1 MTTPDTPFASPPAF
15 IHHRVRSAYSLCEG
29 AIKPYDLVKL
39 CVKHGLPAVT
49 IMDRG
54 NLFGALELAGAL
66 SDAGIQPIMGC
77 ELMLASANAS
87 ASANTAAATSENSA
101 AAATSNPSYA
111 PIGLIALNEVG
122 YQNLMAL
129 ASLNFTAVADHQ
141 PPHITESQLAAHSEG
156 LALLTGTLD
165 GALSQL
171 LLNHHADEAAA
182 LLSRLAGYFPDRLY
196 VELNRHG
203 LASEHAVEDDLIQL
217 AESLN
222 LPLLA
227 SNDVYFADPD
237 DFAAHEVLLAIG
249 QGVTISQPQRRR
261 LTPEHCFKSPEAMA
275 TLFADLPAALAN
287 TVALAQRCHA
297 FPTPAKP
304 MLPSFPDI
312 EPGMEDAHLR
322 AVANAGLQQRL
333 AAVSSG
339 LPFSDYQSRLDYELA
354 VISNMGFSGYFL
366 IVADFI
372 RWAKQQDIPVG
383 PGRGSGAGSVVA
395 WTLGITEPDPLE
407 HGLLFERFLNP
418 ERVSLPD
425 FDIDFCQHRRDEVI
439 AYVRQKYGHE
449 RVANIITFGKLQAR
463 AVIRDVGRVLELPY
477 SQVDRIAK
485 MVPNNPANPL
495 TLQQAMEGDDNWGKL
510 RQEDATVDQLLTIAL
525 KLEGLYRHASTH
537 AAGVVI
543 ANRPLQEI
551 VPLYRDPR
559 SGGLVTQYSMK
570 YAEAAG
576 LLKFDFLGLKTLTS
590 LTLAQ
595 KMLTAAGH
603 AVDLN
608 HLPYDDPTTYRLLGD
623 GLSAGVFQ
631 LESAGMRDTLRN
643 LKPDR
648 FSDIVAVLALY
659 RPGPMA
665 NIPRYI
671 ACKHGQESPDYLH
684 PSLQPILEETF
695 GILVY
700 QEQIMQIAQ
709 VLAGYSL
716 GGADLLRRAMG
727 KKIKA
732 EMAAQEETFVKG
744 AVANNVPASQAA
756 DIFQLVAK
764 FAEYGFNKPHA
775 VAYAVIAYQTAFLK
789 ANYPAYFFAA
799 QMSLDAQDTDAL
811 AAYVQE
817 MRDFGVRLLPPDVNR
832 SGGHF
837 LVETTAEGQAVRY
850 GLTALKGLGESA
862 VAKLVAERA
871 TNGDYRS
878 LADFCQR
885 LSVAGSGG
893 RVLNKRLLEA
903 LIAAGACDSLT
914 ANSEANGEA
923 NRATLWQQAEPLMR
937 WADGLKAGKATGQN
951 SLFGGVEGGSG
962 GANAA
967 APPPNLPTSQ
977 PWNAME
983 SLTHEFEALGLYLSA
998 HPLDSYQGRL
1008 NDAGIPCY
1016 TDFVADPQAFIT
1028 TAPPATG
1035 KNSYRQNRDASTVT
1049 LAGVIL
1055 SRKDRKSAKG
1065 NRFSFIQLSDRS
1077 AVFEV
1082 IAFSDLLS
1090 QHGELLSPG
1099 QLVLLKMT
1107 TQQGDDGGL
1116 RLAAQEVQPIESLPA
1131 KLAAPTVTLPPL
1143 AATTVGGLIAQL
1155 RGVGRGKTLVIATLL
1170 LDDYW
1175 VTAEL
1180 GRFHLTQEQS
1190 DSLLAWAA
1198 SQAPQAGTTDSD
1210 GGDLASAA

>member
-1 MTTPDTPFASPPAF
+1 MTTPTIPITNPPAF

-54 NLFGALELAGAL
+54 NLFGALELASAL

-77 ELMLASANAS
+77 ELMLACNLNSS
-87 ASANTAAATSENSA
+87 PIGGRGFPPPHSA
-101 AAATSNPSYA
+101 AAAPSNPSYA
-111 PIGLIALNEVG
+111 PIGLIALSTGG
-122 YQNLMAL
+122 YQNLMTL
-129 ASLNFTAVADHQ
+129 ASLNFTAPQDGQ
-141 PPHITESQLAAHSEG
+141 PPHVTEEQLAEHSEG
-156 LALLTGTLD
+156 LVLLTGTVD
-165 GALSQL
+165 GPLSQL
-171 LLNHHADEAAA
+171 LHHQQADAAA
-182 LLSRLAGYFPDRLY
+182 TLLSRLAGYFPDRLY

-203 LASEHAVEDDLIQL
+203 LASEHGVEDGLIPL

-227 SNDVYFADPD
+227 SNDVYFAEPD
-237 DFAAHEVLLAIG
+237 DFDAHEVLLAIG
-249 QGVTISQPQRRR
+249 QGMTISQPQRRR
-261 LTPEHCFKSPEAMA
+261 LTPDHCFKAPEAMA
-275 TLFADLPAALAN
+275 QLFADLPAALAN
-287 TVALAQRCHA
+287 TVGLAQRCHA

-304 MLPSFPDI
+304 MLPNFPDI
-312 EPGMEDAHLR
+312 ALGMEDEHLR
-322 AVANAGLQQRL
+322 SVANAGLQQRMI
-333 AAVSSG
+333 AVGSG
-339 LPFSDYQSRLDYELA
+339 LPFSDYQARLDYELA

-372 RWAKQQDIPVG
+372 AWAKGQGIPVG

-439 AYVRQKYGHE
+439 AYVRQKYGQD

-495 TLQQAMEGDDNWGKL
+495 TLQQAMEGDAVWSKL
-510 RQEDATVDQLLTIAL
+510 RQEDASVDQLLTIAL

-537 AAGVVI
+537 AAGLVI

-551 VPLYRDPR
+551 VPLYKDPR

-744 AVANNVPASQAA
+744 AVANAIPAKQASE
-756 DIFQLVAK
+756 IFQLVAK

-775 VAYAVIAYQTAFLK
+775 VAYGVIAYQTAFLK

-817 MRDFGVRLLPPDVNR
+817 MRDFGVRLLPPDVNH

-837 LVETTAEGQAVRY
+837 MVENTGEGQAVRY

-862 VAKLVAERA
+862 VAKLVAEREA
-871 TNGDYRS
+871 NGDYRS

-885 LSVAGSGG
+885 LSVAGGTG
-893 RVLNKRLLEA
+893 RILNKRLLEA
-903 LIAAGACDSLT
+903 LIAAGAFDSLT
-914 ANSEANGEA
+914 PGAEA

-937 WADGLKAGKATGQN
+937 WADGLKAGSASGQN
-951 SLFGGVEGGSG
+951 SLFGQAGDSNV
-962 GANAA
+962 AV
-967 APPPNLPTSQ
+967 APPTLPTSQ
-977 PWNAME
+977 PWDAMQ

-1008 NDAGIPCY
+1008 NDAAIPCFSE
-1016 TDFVADPQAFIT
+1016 FVADPQSFIT
-1028 TAPPATG
+1028 TTPPA
-1035 KNSYRQNRDASTVT
+1035 
-1049 LAGVIL
+1049 AGQ
-1055 SRKDRKSAKG
+1055 DR
-1065 NRFSFIQLSDRS
+1065 
-1077 AVFEV
+1077 
-1082 IAFSDLLS
+1082 
-1090 QHGELLSPG
+1090 
-1099 QLVLLKMT
+1099 
-1107 TQQGDDGGL
+1107 
-1116 RLAAQEVQPIESLPA
+1116 
-1131 KLAAPTVTLPPL
+1131 
-1143 AATTVGGLIAQL
+1143 
-1155 RGVGRGKTLVIATLL
+1155 GRG
-1170 LDDYW
+1170 
-1175 VTAEL
+1175 
-1180 GRFHLTQEQS
+1180 
-1190 DSLLAWAA
+1190 
-1198 SQAPQAGTTDSD
+1198 
-1210 GGDLASAA
+1210 

>member
-1 MTTPDTPFASPPAF
+1 MTTPDTPFASLPAF

-39 CVKHGLPAVT
+39 CQKHGLPAVT

-77 ELMLASANAS
+77 ELMLASANASAS

-156 LALLTGTLD
+156 LALLTGTVD
-165 GALSQL
+165 GAFSQL
-171 LLNHHADEAAA
+171 LLNHQADEAAA

-261 LTPEHCFKSPEAMA
+261 LTPEHCFKSPEAMVQ
-275 TLFADLPAALAN
+275 LFADLPAALAN

-333 AAVSSG
+333 TAVSSG

-439 AYVRQKYGHE
+439 AYVRQKYGHD

-603 AVDLN
+603 TVDLN

-837 LVETTAEGQAVRY
+837 LVETTAAGQAVRY

-862 VAKLVAERA
+862 VAKLVAEREA
-871 TNGDYRS
+871 NGDYRS

-885 LSVAGSGG
+885 LSVAGGTG
-893 RVLNKRLLEA
+893 RILNKRLLEA
-903 LIAAGACDSLT
+903 LIAAGAFDSLT
-914 ANSEANGEA
+914 PGAEA

-937 WADGLKAGKATGQN
+937 WADGLKAGSASGQN
-951 SLFGGVEGGSG
+951 SLFGLAGDS
-962 GANAA
+962 NAA
-967 APPPNLPTSQ
+967 VAPPTLPTSQ
-977 PWNAME
+977 PWDAMQ

-998 HPLDSYQGRL
+998 HPLDSYQGRM

-1035 KNSYRQNRDASTVT
+1035 QDRGRGGYRQNRDAATVT

-1065 NRFSFIQLSDRS
+1065 NRYSFIQLSDRS
-1077 AVFEV
+1077 AVYEV
-1082 IAFSDLLS
+1082 TAFSDLLS

-1116 RLAAQEVQPIESLPA
+1116 RLTAQDVRPIDTLPA
-1131 KLAAPTVTLPPL
+1131 KLAATTVTLPPL
-1143 AATTVGGLIAQL
+1143 AATAVGGLIAQL

-1170 LDDYW
+1170 MDGYW
-1175 VTAEL
+1175 VTVEL
-1180 GRFHLTQEQS
+1180 GRFHLTQDQA

-1198 SQAPQAGTTDSD
+1198 SQTPPAGTTDSG